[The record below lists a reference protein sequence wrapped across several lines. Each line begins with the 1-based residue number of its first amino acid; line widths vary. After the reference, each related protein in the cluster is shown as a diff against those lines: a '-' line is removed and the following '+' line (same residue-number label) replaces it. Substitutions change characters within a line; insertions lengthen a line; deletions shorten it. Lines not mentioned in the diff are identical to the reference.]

1 MSRPEEV
8 WNTAWHG
15 NWQDDEGTIHR
26 ILRRANAYSAATR
39 FAQCVSA
46 TEMKMVA
53 HYKQKQN
60 CDLKMLQRLPDQF
73 EEAKAIVLI
82 AESRLRGVS
91 YLCASSSWLFDK
103 TPVERL
109 KSCWMKL
116 IQVRY
121 FSHASVIL
129 ICCCISIAF
138 AASVAATPFSFP
150 DWIELSP
157 NDSPPARSYLAMTY
171 GQREDHCVWRI

>member
-73 EEAKAIVLI
+73 EEARAIVLI
-82 AESRLRGVS
+82 AENRLRGVS

-109 KSCWMKL
+109 KMLDETHSG
-116 IQVRY
+116 
-121 FSHASVIL
+121 SIL
-129 ICCCISIAF
+129 F
-138 AASVAATPFSFP
+138 ACVGNPYLLLHFDRFCSQCSGHSF
-150 DWIELSP
+150 
-157 NDSPPARSYLAMTY
+157 
-171 GQREDHCVWRI
+171 